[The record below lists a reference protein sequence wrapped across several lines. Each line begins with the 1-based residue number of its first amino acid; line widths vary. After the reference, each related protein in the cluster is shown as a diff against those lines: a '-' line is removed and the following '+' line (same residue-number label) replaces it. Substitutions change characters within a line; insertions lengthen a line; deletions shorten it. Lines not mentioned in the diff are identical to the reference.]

1 MDKNKL
7 RKWKQKWNLNRG
19 SNTFGL
25 AVVKKKKKRKQW
37 KKEPDIVT
45 S

>member
-25 AVVKKKKKRKQW
+25 AVVKKKKVKTMEERA
-37 KKEPDIVT
+37 
-45 S
+45 